1 MDISAAYRSSRRN
14 VSIVSAIGI
23 AWSASQLNITGLS
36 LGSYGN
42 LADGA
47 SIPILISVLC
57 LYTMFRCTL
66 EFMMQ
71 AKEVRRWPLAKVDYL
86 VTLYLVRFSILAL
99 AASTIARTDEMI
111 ISLLIASVIGALV
124 YFVMTF
130 FVMLIV
136 MKIILFI
143 MMRSGRTSV
152 ASPAIASGNYAMYL
166 VAVVYFVGL
175 IFVGLNIFNPF
186 EYFGLVQEEI
196 TDQQIAIFTLIFGLM
211 MGSIFLE
218 RKFTATVFSYV
229 PVRIERKYT
238 DEEGRTV
245 YSNELN
251 PEHPDYEAKMKA
263 GISSAFAYRK
273 MND

>member
-1 MDISAAYRSSRRN
+1 
-14 VSIVSAIGI
+14 
-23 AWSASQLNITGLS
+23 
-36 LGSYGN
+36 
-42 LADGA
+42 
-47 SIPILISVLC
+47 
-57 LYTMFRCTL
+57 
-66 EFMMQ
+66 MQ
-71 AKEVRRWPLAKVDYL
+71 DKEVRRWPLAKVDYL

-152 ASPAIASGNYAMYL
+152 ASAAIASGNYAMYL
-166 VAVVYFVGL
+166 VAAVYFVGL

-186 EYFGLVQEEI
+186 EYFGLVQEQI
-196 TDQQIAIFTLIFGLM
+196 TDQQIASFTLIFGLL

-218 RKFTATVFSYV
+218 RKFTDTVFSYV

-263 GISSAFAYRK
+263 GISSAFVYRK
-273 MND
+273 NE

>member
-1 MDISAAYRSSRRN
+1 MDTSAAYRSSRRN

-23 AWSASQLNITGLS
+23 AWSASQLDITGLS
-36 LGSYGN
+36 LGGYGN
-42 LADGA
+42 LADSA

-71 AKEVRRWPLAKVDYL
+71 DQEVRRWSLAKVDYL

-99 AASTIARTDEMI
+99 AATTIARTDEMI
-111 ISLLIASVIGALV
+111 ASLLIASVIGTLGYFAL
-124 YFVMTF
+124 TF
-130 FVMLIV
+130 FLMLIV
-136 MKIILFI
+136 MRVILFI
-143 MMRSGRTSV
+143 QMRVGKPSV
-152 ASPAIASGNYAMYL
+152 AGAAIAASYYAMYM
-166 VAVVYFVGL
+166 VAVIYFIGL
-175 IFVGLNIFNPF
+175 IFVGLNIINPF
-186 EYFGLVQEEI
+186 EYFGFVQQEI
-196 TDQQIAIFTLIFGLM
+196 TDQKIAIFTLILGLL

-218 RKFTATVFSYV
+218 RKFTDTVFSFV
-229 PVRIERKYT
+229 PVRIEKKYT

-251 PEHPDYEAKMKA
+251 PEHPDYEAKMKS
-263 GISSAFAYRK
+263 GTSSAFAYRK